1 MHAPCN
7 AIISA
12 ITVVPDIHE
21 RTLTVQYIH
30 KTLGGDFVGAVVV
43 AQVLPHSTPS
53 LDDDFFFR
61 FDFIPSS
68 SLVHILLIASTR
80 AKPPCRQEYD
90 QIDQSAT
97 HYP

>member
-1 MHAPCN
+1 MRHAMPLLARLRWYQTFMSAHLPC
-7 AIISA
+7 S
-12 ITVVPDIHE
+12 TY
-21 RTLTVQYIH
+21 TKLWGY
-30 KTLGGDFVGAVVV
+30 FVGAVVV